1 MEEMEE
7 RTELYGSMVRYS
19 IGERQER
26 WRKKKKKEKKGK
38 EKEKHT
44 HTHTH
49 THTHRKKRGKQKKNL
64 QRSRGGRR
72 VTLHV
77 THTTFGENEFLSCR
91 SSCIPCWE
99 YIAGDIKV
107 LADIV
112 CINYN
117 Q

>member
-26 WRKKKKKEKKGK
+26 WKKKKKKGK
-38 EKEKHT
+38 EKEKHI
-44 HTHTH
+44 H
-49 THTHRKKRGKQKKNL
+49 THTHRKKKGKQKKNL

-72 VTLHV
+72 ATLHV
-77 THTTFGENEFLSCR
+77 MHTTFGENEFLSCR